1 MKRYI
6 KSQAEYMSGLS
17 FDFIYDTT
25 HDITHD
31 TSAITYI
38 LYDVF
43 HDFGSDIQGGP
54 DFRSVDYSDYPEY
67 ADKPVG
73 QCGVDFTWV
82 EPYPAEELIDALSE
96 KLSVIGVTLIGYDFY
111 SID

>member
-6 KSQAEYMSGLS
+6 KSQQENMSSLS
-17 FDFIYDTT
+17 FDFTY
-25 HDITHD
+25 DITYD
-31 TSAITYI
+31 DSAITYI

-43 HDFGSDIQGGP
+43 HDFGLGTLGGA

-67 ADKPVG
+67 ADKLVS
-73 QCGVDFTWV
+73 QCGFDFIWV
-82 EPYPAEELIDALSE
+82 EPYPAEDLIDALSKE
-96 KLSVIGVTLIGYDFY
+96 LSDIGVTLIGYDFY